1 MKITI
6 EDAPAEYLKWLS
18 ELYDRLTVIATQAD
32 KARRLLLELNQRM
45 SPRKEEGKSEP
56 GVQPSGEGT

>member
-18 ELYDRLTVIATQAD
+18 ELYDRLTIIAAQAE
-32 KARRLLLELNQRM
+32 AIH
-45 SPRKEEGKSEP
+45 PR
-56 GVQPSGEGT
+56 

>member
-18 ELYDRLTVIATQAD
+18 ELYDRLTIIAAQAD
-32 KARRLLLELNQRM
+32 KARRLILELNQRM
-45 SPRKEEGKSEP
+45 SPKAKEVP
-56 GVQPSGEGT
+56 GEAGVEKGA

>member
-18 ELYDRLTVIATQAD
+18 ELYDRLTIIATQAD
-32 KARRLLLELNQRM
+32 KAKRLILELNQKM
-45 SPRKEEGKSEP
+45 SPKVEEEY
-56 GVQPSGEGT
+56 GEQGTEKGA

>member
-18 ELYDRLTVIATQAD
+18 ELYDRLTIIATQAD
-32 KARRLLLELNQRM
+32 KAKRLILELNQKM
-45 SPRKEEGKSEP
+45 SPKIEEEDY
-56 GVQPSGEGT
+56 GEGTEKGS